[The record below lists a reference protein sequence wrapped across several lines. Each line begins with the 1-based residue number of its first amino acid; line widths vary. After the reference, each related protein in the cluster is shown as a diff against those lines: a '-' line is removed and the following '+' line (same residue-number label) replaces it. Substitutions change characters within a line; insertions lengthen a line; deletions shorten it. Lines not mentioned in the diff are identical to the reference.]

1 MTEREALLRAVCE
14 NPDDDTPR
22 LVFADWLQENGE
34 DDRAEFIR
42 VQCEAAR
49 LAADDGR
56 LAGLVRRAGELQQLF
71 GDRWLAELPVPD
83 PEHIDWVKYPGG
95 WLGGETFDR
104 GFACRLWVKTA
115 GTLSAHA
122 DELFSATPVR
132 RLMVHH
138 IMRADKMA
146 RLPQLRHLHTLRVR
160 ILSRQAAIELADCP
174 HLDPVPDIRLPL
186 HSLPAVH
193 TDLLRARFGD
203 RLEHQP

>member
-14 NPDDDTPR
+14 QPDDDTPR

-34 DDRAEFIR
+34 EARAEFIR
-42 VQCEAAR
+42 VQSEAAR
-49 LAADDGR
+49 LATDDDR
-56 LAGLVRRAGELQQLF
+56 LDGVIRRDVELQQLY
-71 GDRWLAELPVPD
+71 GSRWLAELPVPD

-95 WLGGETFDR
+95 WLGGEPFDR

-115 GTLSAHA
+115 GTLVACA
-122 DELFSATPVR
+122 GELFTATPVR

-138 IMRADKMA
+138 IMRADKLA

-160 ILSRQAAIELADCP
+160 ILSRQAAVELADCP

-186 HSLPAVH
+186 RSLPEEY
-193 TDLLRARFGD
+193 TDLLRKRFGD